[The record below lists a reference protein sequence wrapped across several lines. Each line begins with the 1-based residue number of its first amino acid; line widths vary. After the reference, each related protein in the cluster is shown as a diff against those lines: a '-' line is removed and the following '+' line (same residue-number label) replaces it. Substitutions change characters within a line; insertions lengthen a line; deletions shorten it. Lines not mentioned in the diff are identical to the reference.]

1 LAGEGAGVQQ
11 PVGAAGSLVGKRKR
25 QQATSSSSSSS
36 SSGGA
41 NTNLTTSSSSS
52 RWSAGLQELSSGSG
66 IRGGSSLITLDFA
79 RQILQSIGGR
89 LSLTYPYH
97 FMNAITGQLEVGS
110 NIEVWL
116 PPPAPSAG

>member
-11 PVGAAGSLVGKRKR
+11 PVGAAGNLVGKRKR
-25 QQATSSSSSSS
+25 QQGTSSSSSSS
-36 SSGGA
+36 DGSMAVTSSSS
-41 NTNLTTSSSSS
+41 SSSSS

-110 NIEVWL
+110 NIQVWL
-116 PPPAPSAG
+116 PPPTPTAG

>member
-1 LAGEGAGVQQ
+1 M
-11 PVGAAGSLVGKRKR
+11 GAAGSLVGKRKR
-25 QQATSSSSSSS
+25 QQATPSSSSA
-36 SSGGA
+36 GNDA
-41 NTNLTTSSSSS
+41 VTSSSS

-116 PPPAPSAG
+116 PPPAPG